1 MKYFKVVDD
10 LAPNGD
16 LYRDGEDG
24 LEMLSP
30 VTGTWLKSIGSDADQ
45 LKRVVERD
53 GGSVTEVE
61 AP

>member
-16 LYRDGEDG
+16 VYRDGEDG

-30 VTGTWLKSIGSDADQ
+30 VTGTWLQSIGTDAEE
-45 LKRVVERD
+45 LKRVVEAS